1 MTHNKLWKN
10 IKDMGIPDH
19 LTYHLRNLYTGQKA
33 TVRTI
38 HATMGWFKIGNE
50 ICRVCILS
58 CCLFRLYPEYIMIN
72 ARLDEAEAGIKTVRR
87 NTNNHSYVD
96 YTQIALPL

>member
-10 IKDMGIPDH
+10 IKDMGISDH